1 MARTTRKQ
9 RLKHAG
15 FNTTSVQH
23 FLDLSDVE
31 VSYIEMKLGLARALK
46 RYRTT
51 KLKMSQQRLADLIG
65 SSQSRVAKME
75 AADPSVSIDLL
86 VRSLLAM
93 GVSRSDVARVM
104 GRRRPRRAA

>member
-51 KLKMSQQRLADLIG
+51 KLKLSQQRLADLIG

-75 AADPSVSIDLL
+75 SCDPSVTIDLL
-86 VRSLLAM
+86 VRSMLSTGLQRA
-93 GVSRSDVARVM
+93 DIARALN
-104 GRRRPRRAA
+104 RKQPA